1 MKPLALFGLLVLGS
15 LAAGCGSDTPTTP
28 STASSATFT
37 ATLLPSSEVPAVTGT
52 EAGGSGTGTVT
63 LNLTK
68 DSGGSVTAA
77 TLDVTVTATGFPA
90 GTALTASHLHSAPAG
105 VNGGIVISFGL
116 SAGEVTFPTGSG
128 SFTKR
133 GISVSADQANAI
145 LANPAGFY
153 VNIHT
158 AANTN
163 GVARGQLT
171 RTN

>member
-1 MKPLALFGLLVLGS
+1 MRTIALFGILVLGS
-15 LAAGCGSDTPTTP
+15 LAAACGGDTPTAP
-28 STASSATFT
+28 STASSAFS
-37 ATLLPSSEVPAVTGT
+37 ATLLPASEVPAVTGS
-52 EAGGSGTGTVT
+52 EAGGSGAATVT

-68 DSGGSVTAA
+68 DSAGSVTAA

-90 GTALTASHLHSAPAG
+90 GTALTASHIHSAPAG

-116 SAGEVTFPTGSG
+116 TPGEVIFTTGSG
-128 SFTKR
+128 SFTKQ
-133 GISVSADQANAI
+133 GISVSADLANAI
-145 LANPAGFY
+145 LANPGGFY
-153 VNIHT
+153 VNTHT

>member
-1 MKPLALFGLLVLGS
+1 MKSLALFGLLIVGS
-15 LAAGCGSDTPTTP
+15 LAAGCGSDGPTTP
-28 STASSATFT
+28 STASSVTFT
-37 ATLLPSSEVPAVTGT
+37 ASLLPANEVPAVTGA
-52 EAGGSGTGTVT
+52 EAGGSGTATVT

-68 DSGGSVTAA
+68 DSGGTVTAA
-77 TLDVTVTATGFPA
+77 TLDVTVAATGFPP
-90 GTALTASHLHSAPAG
+90 GTALTASHIHAAPAG
-105 VNGGIVISFGL
+105 TNGGIVISFGL
-116 SAGEVTFPTGSG
+116 TAGEVTFATGSG
-128 SFTKR
+128 SFTKQA
-133 GISVSADQANAI
+133 ISVSADQAAAV

>member
-15 LAAGCGSDTPTTP
+15 LAAGCGSDSPTTP
-28 STASSATFT
+28 SNASTATFT
-37 ATLLPSSEVPAVTGT
+37 ATLLPSSEVPAVTGA
-52 EAGGSGTGTVT
+52 EASGSGTGTVT

-77 TLDVTVTATGFPA
+77 TLDVTASMTGFPA
-90 GTALTASHLHSAPAG
+90 GTALTASHIHAAPAG

-133 GISVSADQANAI
+133 GITVSADQANAI
-145 LANPAGFY
+145 LANPGGFY
-153 VNIHT
+153 LNTHT